1 MDILECRM
9 LISLTSMVYVPF
21 IEVYFFYNEVKITQA
36 IAANERHAA
45 TKETT
50 ETTNTL
56 MLEKTNK
63 IAGIT
68 TNYSIVIIASIVA
81 IFFFFFFLVMVVIYL
96 ILRYTR
102 KQKIKK
108 KIIIH

>member
-21 IEVYFFYNEVKITQA
+21 IEVYFFYDEVKITQA

-63 IAGIT
+63 IA
-68 TNYSIVIIASIVA
+68 
-81 IFFFFFFLVMVVIYL
+81 VMVKTKNKEKNYNTL
-96 ILRYTR
+96 NY
-102 KQKIKK
+102 
-108 KIIIH
+108 

>member
-9 LISLTSMVYVPF
+9 LISWTSMVYVPF
-21 IEVYFFYNEVKITQA
+21 IEVLFFYDEVKITQA

-68 TNYSIVIIASIVA
+68 TNYIIVIISSIVA
-81 IFFFFFFLVMVVIYL
+81 IFFFFFF
-96 ILRYTR
+96 
-102 KQKIKK
+102 
-108 KIIIH
+108 

>member
-81 IFFFFFFLVMVVIYL
+81 IFFFFFFLVMVKTKNKEKNYNTL
-96 ILRYTR
+96 NY
-102 KQKIKK
+102 
-108 KIIIH
+108 

>member
-68 TNYSIVIIASIVA
+68 TNYSIVIIASIAA

>member
-63 IAGIT
+63 IA
-68 TNYSIVIIASIVA
+68 
-81 IFFFFFFLVMVVIYL
+81 VMVKTKNKEKNYNTL
-96 ILRYTR
+96 NY
-102 KQKIKK
+102 
-108 KIIIH
+108 

>member
-9 LISLTSMVYVPF
+9 LISLTSM
-21 IEVYFFYNEVKITQA
+21 ITQA

-63 IAGIT
+63 IA
-68 TNYSIVIIASIVA
+68 
-81 IFFFFFFLVMVVIYL
+81 VMVVIYL
-96 ILRYTR
+96 IL
-102 KQKIKK
+102 QK
-108 KIIIH
+108 

>member
-9 LISLTSMVYVPF
+9 LISLTRMVYVPF

>member
-1 MDILECRM
+1 MDILECRI

>member
-1 MDILECRM
+1 
-9 LISLTSMVYVPF
+9 MVYVPF

>member
-63 IAGIT
+63 IA
-68 TNYSIVIIASIVA
+68 
-81 IFFFFFFLVMVVIYL
+81 VMVVIYL
-96 ILRYTR
+96 ILRILMFCNE
-102 KQKIKK
+102 K
-108 KIIIH
+108 